1 LKSIA
6 PSSPRRSVSK
16 QKIKYEM
23 PLGALEGVLRMNH
36 KNDARVLLR
45 GFKCMI
51 LSLMTTS
58 VFATAGMLFYL
69 VTVES
74 GYLAVLMCILAVM
87 MTVLALI
94 FMYALGLTNRV
105 RTESQEEGK

>member
-1 LKSIA
+1 
-6 PSSPRRSVSK
+6 
-16 QKIKYEM
+16 
-23 PLGALEGVLRMNH
+23 MNH
-36 KNDARVLLR
+36 DAFGNDARVLWA
-45 GFKCMI
+45 GFRRMI
-51 LSLMTTS
+51 LGL
-58 VFATAGMLFYL
+58 FTAGLYDTAGLLFYL

-74 GYLAVLMCILAVM
+74 GYLAVLMCILAVI